1 MTRALAS
8 AVLLSAVV
16 AFSAAQAD
24 TTPTSIAVT
33 SWKVVSSEGSTTLEP
48 GKTYRHCPSNF
59 VTKIVAIGK
68 MSHPGKKGVK
78 YSGAWFR
85 KEEHVVTR
93 NYKTGKH
100 GKVYAALVGG
110 GEAVQDGKWQVR
122 LIRQGAPVGQSS
134 LKIATG
140 GPAC

>member
-1 MTRALAS
+1 MRRALAS

-16 AFSAAQAD
+16 ALSAAQAD
-24 TTPTSIAVT
+24 TTPTAIKIT
-33 SWKVVSSEGSTTLEP
+33 SWKVVGSEGSTTVEP
-48 GKTYRHCPSNF
+48 GTTYRHCPSNI
-59 VTKIVAIGK
+59 VTKIVAIGR

-93 NYKTGKH
+93 DYRTGKH

-110 GEAVQDGKWQVR
+110 GAPVQDGKWQVK

-134 LKIATG
+134 LKLASG